1 MHQTRLNASLKL
13 PIKRKGSKY
22 LARAISDNDNS
33 VPVIIALR
41 DMLGLAKTSAEVKSM
56 IHRKLIKLNGSL
68 VSESNASIRLF
79 NILEADKNYLLS
91 LSPTG
96 KFHFEESK
104 ESKTRLCKI
113 TGKNLI
119 KSGKIQFNLHDGSN
133 IISKDKLAIGD
144 SVYLDMSGKLVKH
157 KSLDNGASV
166 LIISG
171 KYSGTNG
178 KIDSMADNKVSIS
191 FNGGKAVLEKSAV
204 AVI

>member
-157 KSLDNGASV
+157 KSLDKGASV

-178 KIDSMADNKVSIS
+178 KIDSMVDNKVSIS